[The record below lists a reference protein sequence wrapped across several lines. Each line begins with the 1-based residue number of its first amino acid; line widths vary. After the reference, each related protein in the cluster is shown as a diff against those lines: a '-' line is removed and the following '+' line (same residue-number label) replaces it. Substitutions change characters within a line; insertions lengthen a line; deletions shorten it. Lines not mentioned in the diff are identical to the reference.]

1 MSNIL
6 FLDKMQQVIKSYD
19 SNEFIEC
26 VQTKEITTNAS
37 ELMNDTLS
45 VSLPFDETIK
55 DASYIAVNDTK
66 EQEFSLYRILTAKD
80 EDDLLSSE
88 AINFAVDELD
98 NFIIKDVRPKNRS
111 FSYVINQLL
120 SDSGCDWVLGICE
133 PIKTVSSTF
142 YYTSMR
148 EALKAL
154 QELGAEFTFSIE
166 ITGNK
171 ITKKI
176 INCYN
181 QIGKITNKRF
191 EYGDEVLKIV
201 HQQDRTNIVTAL
213 IGRGKGEEVGD
224 GYGRRIEFSDVEWRK
239 SNGKPL
245 DKPKGQNWIEYPE
258 MTKEYGIPSNGK
270 MLPRKTVVVFDDVED
285 AGELLQKTYDQL
297 AYYCRPLVQFSTEI
311 LGSDSIGNTV
321 SIHRGDR
328 NYHYQTRVFKVVTDH
343 VNGRVQASLGDNLS
357 GNSINRQ
364 LSQVQSNISDL
375 DNNKMTFYESTEI
388 GKYQDDIMR
397 GAGANGG
404 SIYMVNGIEAGVSQ
418 SRETYEQVFMDGP
431 KIQDSQYFMIQ
442 NNAGISFKQCKKGQ
456 WTTIQDVHNGKSN
469 TAWTLDGTFNANF
482 INAGVLQGVKIRS
495 VHHDF
500 IIELDQGK
508 IRFIKRNG
516 SSENEMFA
524 FAPTYTGGQLQG
536 INAIQNQG
544 YSFAL
549 SSKGNNGAL
558 LNVLEIPKDSTAEN
572 RKLNLYGEV
581 KVDGNLTISGKTNT
595 KGLYVNGTKIDT
607 NGGGNSGGG
616 NTGWNGQY
624 PPEVTSDRDK
634 RYWQIW
640 AMAIGA
646 GFSKQAAAALL
657 GNAQGESDANPTAD
671 EGGGRPGFGYGVWQ
685 WTDSSGASSGR
696 VYMINLM
703 TRAGVTDN
711 PDTITAQFKLLM
723 WHAPNG
729 QWFATSAYP
738 YSWSQFMAL
747 TDINTA
753 TQAFVANFERPL
765 NGHPERSTWAQEWYN
780 KFVNLGIPSGGG
792 GYIAPIS
799 SPITVTSEMGWRTS
813 PITGAQEFHNA
824 MDLVNGNPTTPI
836 LASGD
841 GQVVQAGSNYY
852 DWYGNYTVIKHADG
866 LYTGYAHQSRIDV
879 SVGQNVK
886 KGQQIGLMG
895 ATGPVTGPHL
905 HFQFMDQY
913 WPSSS
918 AHFKNPRDYIKF

>member
-1 MSNIL
+1 MKPIL
-6 FLDKMQQVIKSYD
+6 YEPKATDFENNGGI
-19 SNEFIEC
+19 
-26 VQTKEITTNAS
+26 A
-37 ELMNDTLS
+37 TLADCR
-45 VSLPFDETIK
+45 SLKVTEE
-55 DASYIAVNDTK
+55 ANGSYIAELTFPITTKYSEYLEDVNYQIKCKPNDLDKYHVFYIYTHYK
-66 EQEFSLYRILTAKD
+66 DMATGLLYVTAKSRTMKLGNRTVKNVVID
-80 EDDLLSSE
+80 NQTGIEAMALLHDGMDLESDIEMFSDIT
-88 AINFAVDELD
+88 AI
-98 NFIIKDVRPKNRS
+98 
-111 FSYVINQLL
+111 
-120 SDSGCDWVLGICE
+120 
-133 PIKTVSSTF
+133 SSTHF
-142 YYTSMR
+142 EVSNPLECIKGIDGSLNQRYGGEIKHEPNRISLLKRRGKDNVTTIRYRKNLEGFKLELNWDGLCTRIYPYADVQNTDGKTERIYGNKVDSQYIGNYDGEVYARHIQFTEDQGATDTATLNKVASKYFTSMN
-148 EALKAL
+148 A
-154 QELGAEFTFSIE
+154 G
-166 ITGNK
+166 
-171 ITKKI
+171 
-176 INCYN
+176 
-181 QIGKITNKRF
+181 
-191 EYGDEVLKIV
+191 V
-201 HQQDRTNIVTAL
+201 
-213 IGRGKGEEVGD
+213 
-224 GYGRRIEFSDVEWRK
+224 
-239 SNGKPL
+239 
-245 DKPKGQNWIEYPE
+245 DKPKVSAEVNIRKLDNQAKFKNFRQLGIFDSFTVFHERYNINLE
-258 MTKEYGIPSNGK
+258 MTVN
-270 MLPRKTVVVFDDVED
+270 
-285 AGELLQKTYDQL
+285 
-297 AYYCRPLVQFSTEI
+297 
-311 LGSDSIGNTV
+311 
-321 SIHRGDR
+321 
-328 NYHYQTRVFKVVTDH
+328 KVVYD
-343 VNGRVQASLGDNLS
+343 GLLEQ
-357 GNSINRQ
+357 I
-364 LSQVQSNISDL
+364 
-375 DNNKMTFYESTEI
+375 ES
-388 GKYQDDIMR
+388 
-397 GAGANGG
+397 
-404 SIYMVNGIEAGVSQ
+404 IEAGDPKFTFF
-418 SRETYEQVFMDGP
+418 EEQQNQFTEVMKKVPTKQYNSVFTDYVTKIISGNDGGNVIWHP
-431 KIQDSQYFMIQ
+431 KERPTDLFFVNGTNLEDSKQVLRI
-442 NNAGISFKQCKKGQ
+442 NKSGIGFSSNGWKGPF
-456 WTTIQDVHNGKSN
+456 N
-469 TAWTLDGTFNANF
+469 TAWTLDGTFVADFIKSGTLNADL
-482 INAGVLQGVKIRS
+482 IKAGVLSGIKIRS

-524 FAPTYTGGQLQG
+524 FAPTYVGGQLQG
-536 INAIQNQG
+536 INAIQNHG

-581 KVDGNLTISGKTNT
+581 KVDGNF
-595 KGLYVNGTKIDT
+595 YVNGTKIDT

-616 NTGWNGQY
+616 DTGWNGQY
-624 PPEVTSDRDK
+624 PPEVISDRDK
-634 RYWQIW
+634 HYWQIW

-671 EGGGRPGFGYGVWQ
+671 ESNGVPGFGYGVWQ

-723 WHAPNG
+723 WHAQNG
-729 QWFATSAYP
+729 QWIAKSSYP
-738 YSWSQFMAL
+738 YSWTQFMTL
-747 TDINTA
+747 TNINTA
-753 TQAFVANFERPL
+753 TQAFVSNFERPL

-780 KFVNLGIPSGGG
+780 KFVNLEISSGGG

-852 DWYGNYTVIKHADG
+852 NWYGNYTVIKHADG

>member
-1 MSNIL
+1 MEWKCFKNRNRTEVANKDMKPIL
-6 FLDKMQQVIKSYD
+6 YEPKATDFENNGGI
-19 SNEFIEC
+19 
-26 VQTKEITTNAS
+26 A
-37 ELMNDTLS
+37 TLADCR
-45 VSLPFDETIK
+45 SLKVTEE
-55 DASYIAVNDTK
+55 ANGSYIAELTFPITTKYSEYLEDVNYQIKCKPNDLDSYHVFYIYTHYK
-66 EQEFSLYRILTAKD
+66 DMATGLLYVTAKSRTMKLGNRTVKNVVID
-80 EDDLLSSE
+80 NQTGIQAMALLHDGMDLESDIEMFSDIT
-88 AINFAVDELD
+88 AI
-98 NFIIKDVRPKNRS
+98 
-111 FSYVINQLL
+111 
-120 SDSGCDWVLGICE
+120 
-133 PIKTVSSTF
+133 SSTHF
-142 YYTSMR
+142 EVSNPLECIKGIDGSLNQCYGGEIKHEPNRISLLKRRGKDNVTTIRYRKNLEGFKLELNWDGLVTRIFPYADVQNSDGKTERIYGNKVDSQYIGNYDGEVYARHIQFTEDQGATDTATLNKVASKYFTSMN
-148 EALKAL
+148 A
-154 QELGAEFTFSIE
+154 G
-166 ITGNK
+166 
-171 ITKKI
+171 
-176 INCYN
+176 
-181 QIGKITNKRF
+181 
-191 EYGDEVLKIV
+191 V
-201 HQQDRTNIVTAL
+201 
-213 IGRGKGEEVGD
+213 
-224 GYGRRIEFSDVEWRK
+224 
-239 SNGKPL
+239 
-245 DKPKGQNWIEYPE
+245 DKPKVSAEVNIRKLDNQAKFKNFRQLGIFDSFTVFHERYNINLE
-258 MTKEYGIPSNGK
+258 MTVN
-270 MLPRKTVVVFDDVED
+270 
-285 AGELLQKTYDQL
+285 
-297 AYYCRPLVQFSTEI
+297 
-311 LGSDSIGNTV
+311 
-321 SIHRGDR
+321 
-328 NYHYQTRVFKVVTDH
+328 KVVYD
-343 VNGRVQASLGDNLS
+343 GLLEQ
-357 GNSINRQ
+357 I
-364 LSQVQSNISDL
+364 
-375 DNNKMTFYESTEI
+375 ES
-388 GKYQDDIMR
+388 
-397 GAGANGG
+397 
-404 SIYMVNGIEAGVSQ
+404 IEAGDPKFTFF
-418 SRETYEQVFMDGP
+418 EEQQNQFTEVMKKVPTKQYSSVFTDYVTKIISGNDGGNVIWHP
-431 KIQDSQYFMIQ
+431 KERPTDLFFVDGTNLEDSKQVLRI
-442 NNAGISFKQCKKGQ
+442 NKSGIGFSSNGWKGPF
-456 WTTIQDVHNGKSN
+456 N
-469 TAWTLDGTFNANF
+469 TAWTLDGTFVADFIRAGTFNADL
-482 INAGVLQGVKIRS
+482 IKAGVLSGIKIRS
-495 VHHDF
+495 VNNDF
-500 IIELDQGK
+500 IIELDRGK

-524 FAPTYTGGQLQG
+524 FAPTYAGGQLQG
-536 INAIQNQG
+536 INAIQNHG

-595 KGLYVNGTKIDT
+595 KELYVNGTKIDT
-607 NGGGNSGGG
+607 NGGGNTGGG
-616 NTGWNGQY
+616 DTGWNGQY
-624 PPEVTSDRDK
+624 PPEITSDRDK

-646 GFSKQAAAALL
+646 GFSKQVAAALL

-729 QWFATSAYP
+729 QWIATSSYP
-738 YSWSQFMAL
+738 YSWTQFMTL

-753 TQAFVANFERPL
+753 AQAFVSNFERPL
-765 NGHPERSTWAQEWYN
+765 NSHPERSTWAQEWYN
-780 KFVNLGIPSGGG
+780 KFVNLEIPSGGG

-824 MDLVNGNPTTPI
+824 IDLVNGNPTTPI

-913 WPSSS
+913 WPSSN

>member
-45 VSLPFDETIK
+45 VSLTFDEIIK
-55 DASYIAVNDTK
+55 DANYIAVNDTK

-80 EDDLLSSE
+80 EDNLLSFE

-98 NFIIKDVRPKNRS
+98 NFIIKDVRPQNRS

-120 SDSGCDWVLGICE
+120 SNSGCDWILGVCE

-148 EALKAL
+148 EAIKAL

-191 EYGDEVLKIV
+191 EYGEEVLKIV
-201 HQQDRTNIVTAL
+201 HQQNRTNIVTAL

-224 GYGRRIEFSDVEWRK
+224 GYGRRLEFSDVEWKK

-258 MTKEYGIPSNGK
+258 MTEEYGIPSNGK
-270 MLPRKTVVVFDDVED
+270 MLPRKTVVIFDNVED
-285 AGELLQKTYDQL
+285 ASELLQKTYDQL

-328 NYHYQTRVFKVVTDH
+328 NYHYQTRVFKVVTDY

-375 DNNKMTFYESTEI
+375 DSNKMTWYDSTEI

-442 NNAGISFKQCKKGQ
+442 NNVGISFKQCKKGQ
-456 WTTIQDVHNGKSN
+456 WTTIQDVHNGAST
-469 TAWTLDGTFNANF
+469 TAWTLEGKFNASF
-482 INAGVLQGVKIRS
+482 ISTGILQGIKIRS
-495 VHHDF
+495 VNNDF
-500 IIELDQGK
+500 IIELYDGK
-508 IRFIKRNG
+508 IRFIKKEG
-516 SSENEMFA
+516 SSEKEMFA
-524 FAPTYTGGQLQG
+524 FAPTYVNGQLQG

-549 SSKGNNGAL
+549 SSKGSNGAF
-558 LNVLEIPKDSTAEN
+558 LNVLEIPKDSTADN

-581 KVDGNLTISGKTNT
+581 KVKGNF
-595 KGLYVNGTKIDT
+595 YVNDVKIDT

-616 NTGWNGQY
+616 GGWNGQY
-624 PPEVTSDRDK
+624 PPEITSDRDK

-729 QWFATSAYP
+729 QWIATSSYP
-738 YSWSQFMAL
+738 YSWTQFMTL
-747 TDINTA
+747 TNINTA

-780 KFVNLGIPSGGG
+780 KFVNLKIPSGGG

-799 SPITVTSEMGWRTS
+799 RPITVTSEMGWRTS

>member
-1 MSNIL
+1 MKPIL
-6 FLDKMQQVIKSYD
+6 YEPKATDFENNGGI
-19 SNEFIEC
+19 
-26 VQTKEITTNAS
+26 A
-37 ELMNDTLS
+37 TLADCR
-45 VSLPFDETIK
+45 SLKVTEE
-55 DASYIAVNDTK
+55 ANGSYIAELTFPITTKYSEYLEDVNYQIKCKPNDLDKYHVFYIYTHYK
-66 EQEFSLYRILTAKD
+66 DMATGLLYVTAKSRTMKLGNRTVKNVVID
-80 EDDLLSSE
+80 NQTGIEAMALLHDGMDLESDIEMFSDIT
-88 AINFAVDELD
+88 AI
-98 NFIIKDVRPKNRS
+98 
-111 FSYVINQLL
+111 
-120 SDSGCDWVLGICE
+120 
-133 PIKTVSSTF
+133 SSTHF
-142 YYTSMR
+142 EVSNPLECIKGIDGSLNQRYGGEIKHEPNRISLLKRRGKDNVTTIRYRKNLEGFKLELNWDGLVTRIFPYADVQNTDGKTERIYGNKVDSQYIGNYDGEVYARHIQFTEDQGATDTATLNKVASKYFTSMN
-148 EALKAL
+148 A
-154 QELGAEFTFSIE
+154 G
-166 ITGNK
+166 
-171 ITKKI
+171 
-176 INCYN
+176 
-181 QIGKITNKRF
+181 
-191 EYGDEVLKIV
+191 V
-201 HQQDRTNIVTAL
+201 
-213 IGRGKGEEVGD
+213 
-224 GYGRRIEFSDVEWRK
+224 
-239 SNGKPL
+239 
-245 DKPKGQNWIEYPE
+245 DKPKVSAEVNIRKLDNQAKFKNFRQLGIFDSFTVFHERYNINLE
-258 MTKEYGIPSNGK
+258 MTVN
-270 MLPRKTVVVFDDVED
+270 
-285 AGELLQKTYDQL
+285 
-297 AYYCRPLVQFSTEI
+297 
-311 LGSDSIGNTV
+311 
-321 SIHRGDR
+321 
-328 NYHYQTRVFKVVTDH
+328 KVVYD
-343 VNGRVQASLGDNLS
+343 GLLEQ
-357 GNSINRQ
+357 I
-364 LSQVQSNISDL
+364 
-375 DNNKMTFYESTEI
+375 ES
-388 GKYQDDIMR
+388 
-397 GAGANGG
+397 
-404 SIYMVNGIEAGVSQ
+404 IEAGDPKFTFF
-418 SRETYEQVFMDGP
+418 EEQQNQFTEVMKKVPTKQYSSVFTDYVTKIISGNDGGNVIWHP
-431 KIQDSQYFMIQ
+431 KERPTDLFFVNGTTLEDSKQVLRI
-442 NNAGISFKQCKKGQ
+442 NKSGIGFSSNGWKGPF
-456 WTTIQDVHNGKSN
+456 N
-469 TAWTLDGTFNANF
+469 TAWTLDGTFVADFIRAGTFNADLIKTGT
-482 INAGVLQGVKIRS
+482 INADLIKAGVLSGIKIRS
-495 VHHDF
+495 VNNDF
-500 IIELDQGK
+500 IIELDRGK

-524 FAPTYTGGQLQG
+524 FAPTYAGGQLQG
-536 INAIQNQG
+536 INAIQNPG

-595 KGLYVNGTKIDT
+595 KELYVNGVKIDT

-616 NTGWNGQY
+616 GGWNGKY
-624 PPEVTSDRDK
+624 PPEITSDRDK

-685 WTDSSGASSGR
+685 LTDSSGASPGR

-723 WHAPNG
+723 WHAQNG
-729 QWFATSAYP
+729 QWIAKSSYP
-738 YSWSQFMAL
+738 YSWTQFMTL
-747 TDINTA
+747 TNINTA

-780 KFVNLGIPSGGG
+780 KFVNLEIPSGGG

-824 MDLVNGNPTTPI
+824 VDLVNGNPTTPI
-836 LASGD
+836 LASND

>member
-1 MSNIL
+1 MEWKCFKNRNRTEVANKDMKPIL
-6 FLDKMQQVIKSYD
+6 YEPKATDFENNGGI
-19 SNEFIEC
+19 
-26 VQTKEITTNAS
+26 A
-37 ELMNDTLS
+37 TLADCR
-45 VSLPFDETIK
+45 SLKVTEE
-55 DASYIAVNDTK
+55 ANGSYIAELTFPITTKYSEYLEDVNYQIKCKPNDLDSYHVFYIYTHYK
-66 EQEFSLYRILTAKD
+66 DMATGLLYVTAKSRTMKLGNRTVKNVVID
-80 EDDLLSSE
+80 NQTGIQAMALLHDGMDLESDIEMFSDIT
-88 AINFAVDELD
+88 AI
-98 NFIIKDVRPKNRS
+98 
-111 FSYVINQLL
+111 
-120 SDSGCDWVLGICE
+120 
-133 PIKTVSSTF
+133 SSTHF
-142 YYTSMR
+142 EVSNPLECIKGIDGSLNQCYGGEIKHEPNRISLLKRRGKDNVTTIRYRKNLEGFKLELNWDGLVTRIFPYADVQNSDGKTERIYGNKVDSQYIGNYDGEVYARHIQFTEDQGATDTATLNKVASKYFTSMN
-148 EALKAL
+148 A
-154 QELGAEFTFSIE
+154 G
-166 ITGNK
+166 
-171 ITKKI
+171 
-176 INCYN
+176 
-181 QIGKITNKRF
+181 
-191 EYGDEVLKIV
+191 V
-201 HQQDRTNIVTAL
+201 
-213 IGRGKGEEVGD
+213 
-224 GYGRRIEFSDVEWRK
+224 
-239 SNGKPL
+239 
-245 DKPKGQNWIEYPE
+245 DKPKVSAEVNIRKLDNQAKFKNFRQLGIFDSFTVFHERYNINLE
-258 MTKEYGIPSNGK
+258 MTVN
-270 MLPRKTVVVFDDVED
+270 
-285 AGELLQKTYDQL
+285 
-297 AYYCRPLVQFSTEI
+297 
-311 LGSDSIGNTV
+311 
-321 SIHRGDR
+321 
-328 NYHYQTRVFKVVTDH
+328 KVVYD
-343 VNGRVQASLGDNLS
+343 GLLEQ
-357 GNSINRQ
+357 I
-364 LSQVQSNISDL
+364 
-375 DNNKMTFYESTEI
+375 ES
-388 GKYQDDIMR
+388 
-397 GAGANGG
+397 
-404 SIYMVNGIEAGVSQ
+404 IEAGDPKFTFF
-418 SRETYEQVFMDGP
+418 EEQQNQFTEVMKKVPTKQYSSVFTDYVTKIISGNDGGNVIWHP
-431 KIQDSQYFMIQ
+431 KERPTDLFFVDGTNLEDSKQVLRI
-442 NNAGISFKQCKKGQ
+442 NKSGIGFSSNGWKGPF
-456 WTTIQDVHNGKSN
+456 N
-469 TAWTLDGTFNANF
+469 TAWTLDGTFVADFIRAGTFNADL
-482 INAGVLQGVKIRS
+482 IKAGVLSGIKIRS
-495 VHHDF
+495 VNNDF
-500 IIELDQGK
+500 IIELDRGK

-524 FAPTYTGGQLQG
+524 FAPTYAGGQLQG
-536 INAIQNQG
+536 INAIQNPG

-595 KGLYVNGTKIDT
+595 KELYVNGTKIDT
-607 NGGGNSGGG
+607 NGGGNTGGG
-616 NTGWNGQY
+616 DTGWNGQY

-723 WHAPNG
+723 WHAQNG
-729 QWFATSAYP
+729 QWIAKSSYP
-738 YSWSQFMAL
+738 YSWTQFMTL

-780 KFVNLGIPSGGG
+780 KFVNLKIPSGSG

-824 MDLVNGNPTTPI
+824 IDLVNGNPTTPI

-913 WPSSS
+913 WPSSN

>member
-1 MSNIL
+1 
-6 FLDKMQQVIKSYD
+6 
-19 SNEFIEC
+19 
-26 VQTKEITTNAS
+26 A
-37 ELMNDTLS
+37 
-45 VSLPFDETIK
+45 IK
-55 DASYIAVNDTK
+55 D
-66 EQEFSLYRILTAKD
+66 
-80 EDDLLSSE
+80 
-88 AINFAVDELD
+88 
-98 NFIIKDVRPKNRS
+98 
-111 FSYVINQLL
+111 
-120 SDSGCDWVLGICE
+120 
-133 PIKTVSSTF
+133 
-142 YYTSMR
+142 
-148 EALKAL
+148 L
-154 QELGAEFTFSIE
+154 QELAADFKFSIE
-166 ITGNK
+166 ITLNN

-191 EYGDEVLKIV
+191 EYGEEVLKIV

-224 GYGRRIEFSDVEWRK
+224 GYGRRIEFSDVEWKK
-239 SNGKPL
+239 SNGKLL

-270 MLPRKTVVVFDDVED
+270 MLPRKTVVVFDDVEG
-285 AGELLQKTYDQL
+285 ASELLQKTYDQL

-321 SIHRGDR
+321 SIHRGNR
-328 NYHYQTRVFKVVTDH
+328 NYHYQTRVFKVVTDY

-375 DNNKMTFYESTEI
+375 DNNKMTWYDSTEI
-388 GKYQDDIMR
+388 GKYQSDIIR
-397 GAGANGG
+397 GAKGG
-404 SIYMVNGIEAGVSQ
+404 SIMMMNPSDLGKRE
-418 SRETYEQVFMDGP
+418 SREPFQMVWMNGPSIEESDHFLVANSEGIGFIDGNFNL
-431 KIQDSQYFMIQ
+431 D
-442 NNAGISFKQCKKGQ
+442 NFK
-456 WTTIQDVHNGKSN
+456 
-469 TAWTLDGTFNANF
+469 TAWTIDGIFNADF
-482 INAGVLQGVKIRS
+482 INAGTLQGVKIRS

-508 IRFIKRNG
+508 IRFIKKDG
-516 SSENEMFA
+516 SSEKEMFA
-524 FAPTYTGGQLQG
+524 FAPTYVGGQLQG

-581 KVDGNLTISGKTNT
+581 KVKGNF
-595 KGLYVNGTKIDT
+595 YVNDVKIDT

-616 NTGWNGQY
+616 GGWNGQY

-640 AMAIGA
+640 AMAIGS

-723 WHAPNG
+723 WHSPNG
-729 QWFATSAYP
+729 QWIATSSYP
-738 YSWSQFMAL
+738 YSWTQFMTL
-747 TDINTA
+747 TNINTA

-780 KFVNLGIPSGGG
+780 KFVNLEIPSGGG

-836 LASGD
+836 LASND

>member
-1 MSNIL
+1 MEWKCFKNRNRTEVANKDMKPIL
-6 FLDKMQQVIKSYD
+6 YEPKATDFENNGGI
-19 SNEFIEC
+19 
-26 VQTKEITTNAS
+26 A
-37 ELMNDTLS
+37 TLADCR
-45 VSLPFDETIK
+45 SLKVTEE
-55 DASYIAVNDTK
+55 ANGSYIAELTFPITTKYSEYLEDVNYQIKCKPNDLDSYHVFYIYTHYK
-66 EQEFSLYRILTAKD
+66 DMATGLLYVTAKSRTMKLGNRTVKNVVID
-80 EDDLLSSE
+80 NQTGIQAMALLHDGMDLES
-88 AINFAVDELD
+88 D
-98 NFIIKDVRPKNRS
+98 IKM
-111 FSYVINQLL
+111 FSDITT
-120 SDSGCDWVLGICE
+120 I
-133 PIKTVSSTF
+133 SSTSF
-142 YYTSMR
+142 EVSNPLECIKGIDGSLNQRYGGEIKHEPNRISLLKRRGKDNVTTIRYRKNLEGFKLELNWDGLVTRIFPYADVQNSDGKTERIYGNKVDSQYIGNYDGEVYARHIQFTEDQGATDTATLNKVASKYFTSMN
-148 EALKAL
+148 A
-154 QELGAEFTFSIE
+154 G
-166 ITGNK
+166 
-171 ITKKI
+171 
-176 INCYN
+176 
-181 QIGKITNKRF
+181 
-191 EYGDEVLKIV
+191 V
-201 HQQDRTNIVTAL
+201 
-213 IGRGKGEEVGD
+213 
-224 GYGRRIEFSDVEWRK
+224 
-239 SNGKPL
+239 
-245 DKPKGQNWIEYPE
+245 DKPKVSAEVNIRKLDNQAKFKNFRQLGIFDSFTVFHERYNINLE
-258 MTKEYGIPSNGK
+258 MTVN
-270 MLPRKTVVVFDDVED
+270 
-285 AGELLQKTYDQL
+285 
-297 AYYCRPLVQFSTEI
+297 
-311 LGSDSIGNTV
+311 
-321 SIHRGDR
+321 
-328 NYHYQTRVFKVVTDH
+328 KVVYD
-343 VNGRVQASLGDNLS
+343 GLLEQ
-357 GNSINRQ
+357 I
-364 LSQVQSNISDL
+364 
-375 DNNKMTFYESTEI
+375 ES
-388 GKYQDDIMR
+388 
-397 GAGANGG
+397 
-404 SIYMVNGIEAGVSQ
+404 IEAGDPKFTFF
-418 SRETYEQVFMDGP
+418 EEQQNQFTEVMKKVPTKQYSSVFTDYVTKIISGNDGGNVIWHP
-431 KIQDSQYFMIQ
+431 KERPTDLFFVDGTNLEDSKQVLRI
-442 NNAGISFKQCKKGQ
+442 NKSGIGFSSNGWKGPF
-456 WTTIQDVHNGKSN
+456 N
-469 TAWTLDGTFNANF
+469 TAWTLDGTFVADFIRAGTFNADL
-482 INAGVLQGVKIRS
+482 IKAGVLSGIKIRS
-495 VHHDF
+495 VNNDF
-500 IIELDQGK
+500 IIELDRGK

-524 FAPTYTGGQLQG
+524 FAPTYAGGQLQG
-536 INAIQNQG
+536 INAIQNHG

-595 KGLYVNGTKIDT
+595 KELYVNGTKIDT
-607 NGGGNSGGG
+607 NGGGNTGGG
-616 NTGWNGQY
+616 DTGWNGQY
-624 PPEVTSDRDK
+624 PPEITSDRDK

-646 GFSKQAAAALL
+646 GFSKQVAAALL

-723 WHAPNG
+723 WHAQNG
-729 QWFATSAYP
+729 QWIAKSSYP
-738 YSWSQFMAL
+738 YSWTQFMTL
-747 TDINTA
+747 TNINTA

-824 MDLVNGNPTTPI
+824 IDLVNGNPTTPI

-913 WPSSS
+913 WPSSN

>member
-1 MSNIL
+1 MEWKCFKNRNRTEVANKDMKPIL
-6 FLDKMQQVIKSYD
+6 YEPKATDFENNGGI
-19 SNEFIEC
+19 
-26 VQTKEITTNAS
+26 A
-37 ELMNDTLS
+37 TLADCR
-45 VSLPFDETIK
+45 SLKVTEE
-55 DASYIAVNDTK
+55 ANGSYIAELTFPITTKYSEYLEDVNYQIKCKPNDLDEYHVFYIYTHYK
-66 EQEFSLYRILTAKD
+66 DMATGLLYVTAKSRTMKLGNRTVKNVVID
-80 EDDLLSSE
+80 NQTGIQAMALLHDGMDLES
-88 AINFAVDELD
+88 D
-98 NFIIKDVRPKNRS
+98 IKM
-111 FSYVINQLL
+111 FSDITT
-120 SDSGCDWVLGICE
+120 I
-133 PIKTVSSTF
+133 SSTSF
-142 YYTSMR
+142 EVSNPLECIKGIDGSLNQRYGGEIKHEPNRISLLKRRGKDNVTTIRYRKNLEGFKLELNWDGLVTRIFPYADVQNSDGKTERIYGNKVDSQYIGNYDGEVYARHIQFTEDQGATDTATLNKVASKYFTSMN
-148 EALKAL
+148 A
-154 QELGAEFTFSIE
+154 G
-166 ITGNK
+166 
-171 ITKKI
+171 
-176 INCYN
+176 
-181 QIGKITNKRF
+181 
-191 EYGDEVLKIV
+191 V
-201 HQQDRTNIVTAL
+201 
-213 IGRGKGEEVGD
+213 
-224 GYGRRIEFSDVEWRK
+224 
-239 SNGKPL
+239 
-245 DKPKGQNWIEYPE
+245 DKPKVSAEVNIRKLDNQAKFKNFRQLGIFDSFTVFHERYNINLE
-258 MTKEYGIPSNGK
+258 MTVN
-270 MLPRKTVVVFDDVED
+270 
-285 AGELLQKTYDQL
+285 
-297 AYYCRPLVQFSTEI
+297 
-311 LGSDSIGNTV
+311 
-321 SIHRGDR
+321 
-328 NYHYQTRVFKVVTDH
+328 KVVYD
-343 VNGRVQASLGDNLS
+343 GLLEQ
-357 GNSINRQ
+357 I
-364 LSQVQSNISDL
+364 
-375 DNNKMTFYESTEI
+375 ES
-388 GKYQDDIMR
+388 
-397 GAGANGG
+397 
-404 SIYMVNGIEAGVSQ
+404 IEAGDPKFTFF
-418 SRETYEQVFMDGP
+418 EEQQNQFTEVMKKVPTKQYSSVFTDYVTKIISGNDGGNVIWHP
-431 KIQDSQYFMIQ
+431 KERPTDLFFVDGTNLEDSKQVLRI
-442 NNAGISFKQCKKGQ
+442 NKSGIGFSSNGWKGPF
-456 WTTIQDVHNGKSN
+456 N
-469 TAWTLDGTFNANF
+469 TAWTLDGTFVADFIRAGTFNADL
-482 INAGVLQGVKIRS
+482 IKAGVLSGIKIRS
-495 VHHDF
+495 VNNDF
-500 IIELDQGK
+500 IIELDRGK

-524 FAPTYTGGQLQG
+524 FAPTYAGGQLQG
-536 INAIQNQG
+536 INAIQNHG

-595 KGLYVNGTKIDT
+595 KELYVNGTKIDT
-607 NGGGNSGGG
+607 NGGGNTGGG
-616 NTGWNGQY
+616 DTGWNGQY

-723 WHAPNG
+723 WHAQNG
-729 QWFATSAYP
+729 QWIAKSSYP
-738 YSWSQFMAL
+738 YSWTQFMTL

-780 KFVNLGIPSGGG
+780 KFVNLKIPSGSG

-824 MDLVNGNPTTPI
+824 IDLVNGNPTTPI

-913 WPSSS
+913 WPSSN

>member
-19 SNEFIEC
+19 SDEFIEC

-55 DASYIAVNDTK
+55 DASYIVVNDTK

-80 EDDLLSSE
+80 EDNLLSFE

-98 NFIIKDVRPKNRS
+98 NFIIKDIRPKNRS

-171 ITKKI
+171 IAKKI
-176 INCYN
+176 IHCYN

-224 GYGRRIEFSDVEWRK
+224 GYGRRLEFSDVEWRK

-285 AGELLQKTYDQL
+285 ASELLQKTYDQL

-357 GNSINRQ
+357 GNSILRH

-375 DNNKMTFYESTEI
+375 DNNKMTFYDFAEI

-397 GAGANGG
+397 GASANGG

-442 NNAGISFKQCKKGQ
+442 NNFGISFKQCKKGQ

-581 KVDGNLTISGKTNT
+581 KVDGNF
-595 KGLYVNGTKIDT
+595 YVNGVKIDT

-616 NTGWNGQY
+616 DTGWNGQY
-624 PPEVTSDRDK
+624 PPEITSDRDK

-723 WHAPNG
+723 WHAQNG
-729 QWFATSAYP
+729 QWIAKSSYP
-738 YSWSQFMAL
+738 YSWTQFMTL
-747 TDINTA
+747 TNINTA

-836 LASGD
+836 LASND

-852 DWYGNYTVIKHADG
+852 NWYGNYTVIKHADG

-913 WPSSS
+913 WPSSH